1 MEDDKNP
8 KSESGGQTKKY
19 LLGWVV
25 GGCTVVVAVVGL
37 AFILT
42 TPPTPA
48 EVAEQ
53 YIEYHYH
60 AAADAAADAV
70 VHAAFPENPLKAEI
84 IAGVASVAKQV
95 IPYNCQVISE
105 TGTIVDARC
114 NLSFLLNQPLE
125 IRIDAPFRVSMSM
138 TNLDVF
144 GRAMPMVQDSNPII
158 SEMTVNGFNLK
169 KFKEAEV
176 AAEKVKETI
185 EEVKETIEEAE
196 VAAEKVKE
204 TISEVGSDIRD
215 LFGK

>member
-8 KSESGGQTKKY
+8 KSESRGKTKKY

-25 GGCTVVVAVVGL
+25 GGCAVVVAVVGL

-60 AAADAAADAV
+60 VAADAV
-70 VHAAFPENPLKAEI
+70 VHAAFPENSLKGEI

-114 NLSFLLNQPLE
+114 NLSFSLNQPLE

-138 TNLDVF
+138 TNRDVF
-144 GRAMPMVQDSNPII
+144 GRATPVVQDSNPII

-185 EEVKETIEEAE
+185 EEAE

>member
-1 MEDDKNP
+1 MEDDKNR
-8 KSESGGQTKKY
+8 KSKSGGQTKKY
-19 LLGWVV
+19 VLGWVV
-25 GGCTVVVAVVGL
+25 GGCAVVVAVVGL
-37 AFILT
+37 AFTLT

-60 AAADAAADAV
+60 VAADAV
-70 VHAAFPENPLKAEI
+70 VHAAFPENPLKVEI

-114 NLSFLLNQPLE
+114 NLSFSLNQPLE

-138 TNLDVF
+138 TNRDVF
-144 GRAMPMVQDSNPII
+144 GRATPVVQDSNPII